1 MRILYCILAAF
12 YLLSGCKKAYIQ
24 FGDQFV
30 DNGYTNIVLVDTLTP
45 VVSTIFRDSV
55 ITSNSGIMLAGM
67 YKDSMFGIIRAKTFF
82 NLAPPALR
90 DFSLSARYDSL
101 RLILKSNGTYYGDTS
116 TVQTISIYQLA
127 EPIQIGES
135 QSSLY
140 NTSDFPIQA
149 GALGSIT
156 RRFIPSDTSS
166 ILVPMS
172 DALGQDLF
180 NLLSQKSDPVKDI
193 TSFINY
199 FKGLQIAPGPG
210 ISNAVLGFRDSVVMR
225 LYYHEANPSP
235 VNEYLDFIFNNQA
248 LQFNQIQYDRTGTGL
263 TILGPANREAESTL
277 TNNMAFVQSATGLE
291 AKIRFP
297 TLRNLL
303 QRPDYAQ
310 ILKAELDILPVRG
323 SFSGQYPLPPE
334 LDLYSTSLL
343 NDPLSPLTITQAGGL
358 AQVQNGNLQVD
369 WLYGQNTFYSYDV
382 TTFLQQQIAISD
394 NNKNGLLIQPPA
406 PAFESALNR
415 LVLGDSR
422 NIKDR
427 IMLKV
432 YYISIQP

>member
-1 MRILYCILAAF
+1 MVILPR
-12 YLLSGCKKAYIQ
+12 SKQ
-24 FGDQFV
+24 FQ
-30 DNGYTNIVLVDTLTP
+30 
-45 VVSTIFRDSV
+45 
-55 ITSNSGIMLAGM
+55 
-67 YKDSMFGIIRAKTFF
+67 
-82 NLAPPALR
+82 
-90 DFSLSARYDSL
+90 
-101 RLILKSNGTYYGDTS
+101 
-116 TVQTISIYQLA
+116 SINWPN
-127 EPIQIGES
+127 PIQIGES
-135 QSSLY
+135 QSSLF
-140 NTSDFPIQA
+140 NNSDFPIQA

-156 RRFIPSDTSS
+156 RRFIPSDTSA

-172 DALGQDLF
+172 DALGQELF
-180 NLLSQKSDPVKDI
+180 DLLSQKSDPVKDI

-210 ISNAVLGFRDSVVMR
+210 ISNAVLEFSRQRSNATILSRGKSVAGKRIPGF
-225 LYYHEANPSP
+225 HT
-235 VNEYLDFIFNNQA
+235 FNNQA

-343 NDPLSPLTITQAGGL
+343 NDPLSPLTIAQAGGL

-394 NNKNGLLIQPPA
+394 NNKNGLLIQPPS
-406 PAFESALNR
+406 PSFESALNR
-415 LVLGDSR
+415 MVLGDSR